1 MQKSN
6 VMLVAIVSVLWASSA
21 LAAAECEGPTEAGNT
36 WNLVCSDDG
45 TGDAGYQCEYTIS
58 IATEDGFTDTVD
70 ASGTVDSGVQGAVIW
85 SDISHKGS
93 NIVSASIVSGSCH
106 PW

>member
-6 VMLVAIVSVLWASSA
+6 AMLVTVISVLWCTSTFAGV
-21 LAAAECEGPTEAGNT
+21 ECEGPVQGGNT

-45 TGDAGYQCEYTIS
+45 TNDSGYQCEYTIS
-58 IATEDGFTDTVD
+58 LTTEAGFTDTVD
-70 ASGTVDSGVQGAVIW
+70 ASGTVDQGAQGTVIW
-85 SDISHKGS
+85 SEIQHNGS
-93 NIVSASIVSGSCH
+93 NVVSASIVSGSCH